1 MKKLSMGLS
10 VLIMMLFIF
19 IPVTANDGIDIS
31 DDFIEVELDE
41 LKGAASKNF
50 SISEINQ
57 YGVKISAWDKTLFV
71 DYEGNSFDVTNA
83 IENNRV
89 MFYDGIAAVKANG
102 SYGYINDEYEW
113 IVPPAYKSAGNF
125 SCGFG
130 IVTDEN
136 GESFVMDTS
145 GDAKFRSTRNIR
157 PFVDGIAIVD
167 DAERIDY
174 KILDQEPNSYD
185 APQMQEYYICDYKY
199 GYILGRKEDSV
210 NNTQIYSLFDSEGNI
225 VSSYDMGAFY
235 SHTGGKCL
243 PNGKAIVFGVGD
255 INSNGAEIY
264 DEKTALFS
272 KDGENVSIDKNIFE
286 DYSAHKIGH
295 FNNEY
300 IITCSGEIYDYG
312 LNRIGELDI
321 DASVKEVVA
330 NGDVVAVLPLQTSDA
345 KYDDYGDYSVPWLEC
360 DRVDFIFAPGFW
372 ESYKAP
378 TYVDIEK
385 LRDVSNDTINVYINS
400 DILTFDKQ
408 PILENDRT
416 LVPLRAIFEAL
427 EAEVAWDN
435 DTNTATAV
443 KDGTTISIT
452 IDSDVMYKNGE
463 AVQLDAPARL
473 IDDGYTFV
481 PLRAVSEALD
491 CDVQWN
497 EEQQR
502 VDITYEEEF
511 DIEEAKAN
519 LPEGWAI
526 EDDDEYY
533 GYYYLPDHDLY
544 YFTECGPFSDGLAPA
559 SQSGRDSSKKYYGY
573 IDEYGYFVIP
583 DIYTQAGRFVNGV
596 AVVKSDLYPYPYRIN
611 TKGECIDDIVFEK
624 NTCEETG
631 EDYTLYEENGLY
643 GYKDASGEVVI
654 EAAYED
660 AYLFSDGMALV
671 KARTYDCTGADYD
684 AYNCYGYINAEGK
697 LITPFDYMG
706 YSSDFNEGS
715 AVVYKSA
722 DNDGL
727 RGWFIDKNGEKLFD
741 GRKFISGEPFS
752 EELAVVQLHGE
763 MAIKDAFVPRDE
775 EENEY
780 TYIDRDGNF
789 ATDERYDYA
798 GSFEDGYA
806 IVVKDGVK
814 YRINKDFEI
823 VEKLAEQVDI
833 EKEFM

>member
-1 MKKLSMGLS
+1 M
-10 VLIMMLFIF
+10 
-19 IPVTANDGIDIS
+19 
-31 DDFIEVELDE
+31 
-41 LKGAASKNF
+41 
-50 SISEINQ
+50 
-57 YGVKISAWDKTLFV
+57 
-71 DYEGNSFDVTNA
+71 
-83 IENNRV
+83 
-89 MFYDGIAAVKANG
+89 
-102 SYGYINDEYEW
+102 
-113 IVPPAYKSAGNF
+113 
-125 SCGFG
+125 
-130 IVTDEN
+130 
-136 GESFVMDTS
+136 
-145 GDAKFRSTRNIR
+145 
-157 PFVDGIAIVD
+157 
-167 DAERIDY
+167 
-174 KILDQEPNSYD
+174 
-185 APQMQEYYICDYKY
+185 
-199 GYILGRKEDSV
+199 
-210 NNTQIYSLFDSEGNI
+210 
-225 VSSYDMGAFY
+225 
-235 SHTGGKCL
+235 
-243 PNGKAIVFGVGD
+243 
-255 INSNGAEIY
+255 
-264 DEKTALFS
+264 
-272 KDGENVSIDKNIFE
+272 
-286 DYSAHKIGH
+286 
-295 FNNEY
+295 
-300 IITCSGEIYDYG
+300 
-312 LNRIGELDI
+312 
-321 DASVKEVVA
+321 
-330 NGDVVAVLPLQTSDA
+330 
-345 KYDDYGDYSVPWLEC
+345 
-360 DRVDFIFAPGFW
+360 
-372 ESYKAP
+372 
-378 TYVDIEK
+378 
-385 LRDVSNDTINVYINS
+385 
-400 DILTFDKQ
+400 
-408 PILENDRT
+408 
-416 LVPLRAIFEAL
+416 
-427 EAEVAWDN
+427 
-435 DTNTATAV
+435 
-443 KDGTTISIT
+443 
-452 IDSDVMYKNGE
+452 
-463 AVQLDAPARL
+463 
-473 IDDGYTFV
+473 
-481 PLRAVSEALD
+481 
-491 CDVQWN
+491 QWN